1 MKIHSY
7 KLQNGEVRFKFHIYI
22 GTDPLTG
29 KEKTTT
35 RSSFKTKKE
44 AKDAYVLMQQEINNG
59 TYGKVAKDTYGQVYD
74 LWVEH
79 YENTV
84 EDSTFLKTTR
94 IFENHILPAFGDYR
108 IANIDTAICQKH
120 VNQWAKKLTRFRMV
134 KNYASLVMKYAMKH
148 GIIDKNPFELVEMP
162 VIKKKINLE
171 EDEEEFENFYTRE
184 QLLHFLD
191 CLEKD
196 SNLRRIAIFYLIAF
210 TGMRRGEVF
219 ALRWADVNFEA
230 QEIRINKA
238 VKRGKDGLYL
248 GPTKNGD
255 PRTIKIDEKT
265 LAYLARWKEV
275 QAKSFK
281 AHSINTNT
289 KKQLVFSNTKNDIQ
303 DPHKTAQLLKTFLKK
318 YQLPYI
324 TTHGLR
330 HTHCSLLFEAGASIK
345 EVQFRLGHRD
355 VKTTLDVYTHVTKKT
370 KSETI
375 NKFTNFLNDTASSDQ
390 GATKD

>member
-7 KLQNGEVRFKFHIYI
+7 KLQNGEVRYKFNIYI

-35 RSSFKTKKE
+35 RSGFKTKKE
-44 AKDAYVLMQQEINNG
+44 AKDAFLTLQQEIQNG
-59 TYGKVAKDTYGQVYD
+59 TYGKIAKDTYRQVYE
-74 LWVEH
+74 LWIEN

-84 EDSTFLKTTR
+84 EDSTFLKTKR
-94 IFENHILPAFGDYR
+94 IFQNHILPAFGDYR

-120 VNQWAKKLTRFRMV
+120 VNQWSKKLTRFRMV

-162 VIKKKINLE
+162 IVKKKINLDDE
-171 EDEEEFENFYTRE
+171 EEEFENFYTRE
-184 QLLHFLD
+184 QLLQFLK
-191 CLEKD
+191 CLEND
-196 SNLRRIAIFYLIAF
+196 TNQRRIAIFYLIAF

-219 ALRWADVNFEA
+219 GLRWADVNFET
-230 QEIRINKA
+230 QEVRINKA
-238 VKRGKDGLYL
+238 VKRGEDGLYL

-255 PRTIKIDEKT
+255 PRTIKVDDKT
-265 LAYLARWKEV
+265 LAHIARWKEV
-275 QAKSFK
+275 QAAFFK
-281 AHSINTNT
+281 AQGINPNT

-303 DPHKTAQLLKTFLKK
+303 DPHKTAQLLKTFLEK
-318 YQLPYI
+318 YKLNYI

-345 EVQFRLGHRD
+345 EVQYRLGHRD
-355 VKTTLDVYTHVTKKT
+355 VKTTLDIYTHVTKKT